1 MRKKYTLLLLLIL
14 ICTAC
19 SSPAPTPTTPAP
31 ATSPPTAAPTVP
43 SVAMTDRAGNPM
55 TLPAKIERILVMGPS
70 NTEILVALGLAESI
84 IAIDSY
90 SDNIPGLQPD
100 IPMFSMMQPDGE
112 QIILLEP
119 DIIIATAMTM
129 VGGEDPFLAL
139 KNTGICVAYIPSSES
154 IQDIQDD
161 ILFLGEV
168 MGVSAKAR
176 ELVTEMD
183 REIAII
189 ATIGNSITEKKRVYY
204 EIAAAPY
211 LYSFGS
217 GTFLHEMLEIIG
229 AINILAEVNSWAAIT
244 DEVVIDAN
252 PDVILTSVNYLDD
265 PIGEILARPGWEAIT
280 AVANEEVYYIDNDA
294 SSRPNHHI
302 TKALIEMAKAIYP
315 DLY

>member
-1 MRKKYTLLLLLIL
+1 
-14 ICTAC
+14 
-19 SSPAPTPTTPAP
+19 
-31 ATSPPTAAPTVP
+31 
-43 SVAMTDRAGNPM
+43 
-55 TLPAKIERILVMGPS
+55 
-70 NTEILVALGLAESI
+70 
-84 IAIDSY
+84 
-90 SDNIPGLQPD
+90 
-100 IPMFSMMQPDGE
+100 
-112 QIILLEP
+112 
-119 DIIIATAMTM
+119 
-129 VGGEDPFLAL
+129 
-139 KNTGICVAYIPSSES
+139 TGICVAYIPSSES

>member
-139 KNTGICVAYIPSSES
+139 KNTGI
-154 IQDIQDD
+154 
-161 ILFLGEV
+161 
-168 MGVSAKAR
+168 
-176 ELVTEMD
+176 
-183 REIAII
+183 
-189 ATIGNSITEKKRVYY
+189 
-204 EIAAAPY
+204 
-211 LYSFGS
+211 
-217 GTFLHEMLEIIG
+217 
-229 AINILAEVNSWAAIT
+229 
-244 DEVVIDAN
+244 
-252 PDVILTSVNYLDD
+252 
-265 PIGEILARPGWEAIT
+265 
-280 AVANEEVYYIDNDA
+280 
-294 SSRPNHHI
+294 
-302 TKALIEMAKAIYP
+302 
-315 DLY
+315 